1 MAESSIGNE
10 NTPIAD
16 CHFHIV
22 DPARFPLPGN
32 CGYTPGP
39 DETGTAEDYTACMRT
54 HRVTHGLAV
63 QPSGYGYDNSA
74 MLDAIAQSQGHIKG
88 IAVVPQNISEQDLS
102 WLADSG
108 VVGIRFNLVNFDAG
122 GLDTNRAVR
131 LLEQIREL
139 GWYAQI
145 QSKAND
151 FPRLVSIL
159 TKTRVKVLLDHLA
172 RPDPKLGVEQP
183 GFNQVLRLADTG
195 WVTVKLSGAF
205 RESYEVYPHADLDPF
220 VGRLLAAYT
229 PDNLIWGSDWPFLN
243 LSEKPSYR
251 QTMES
256 LQRWIPE
263 DTQRRAVLWDTP
275 ARMFNFKKKSYD
287 DRRIGEKIFS

>member
-1 MAESSIGNE
+1 MVESSPADKDI
-10 NTPIAD
+10 PIAD

-39 DETGTAEDYTACMRT
+39 DETGTAGDFMACMRI
-54 HRVTHGLAV
+54 HKVTHGLAV

-74 MLDAIAQSQGHIKG
+74 MLDAMAQSQGRIKG
-88 IAVVPQNISEQDLS
+88 IAVVPQDISEQDLS
-102 WLADSG
+102 RLADSG

-122 GLDTNRAVR
+122 GLDTNCAVR

-183 GFNQVLRLADTG
+183 GFDQVLRLAHSG
-195 WVTVKLSGAF
+195 RVTVKLSGAF
-205 RESYEVYPHADLDPF
+205 RESHVAYRHADLDPF
-220 VGRLLAAYT
+220 VGKLLAAYT

-251 QTMES
+251 QTMEC

-263 DTQRRAVLWDTP
+263 KTQRRAVFWDTP
-275 ARMFNFKKKSYD
+275 ARIFNF
-287 DRRIGEKIFS
+287 G